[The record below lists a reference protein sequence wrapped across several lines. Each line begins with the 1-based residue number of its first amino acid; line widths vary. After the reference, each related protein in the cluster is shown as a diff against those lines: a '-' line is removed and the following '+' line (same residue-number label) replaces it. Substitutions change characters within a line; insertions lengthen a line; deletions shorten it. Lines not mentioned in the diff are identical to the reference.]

1 MIIDR
6 MSNKCN
12 NHCFRLFYALIIFL
26 LTTSSCV
33 NNDSSFTSSQSEEES
48 TSFEDSSYIVDPLM
62 PIIEAINDVYD
73 IDSPDDLSYQ
83 ITLHDYDF
91 INVEG
96 LGISDFDYSFSDNEI
111 TIYKQFLRHFFHE
124 GQYELTINLVNHQ
137 HSLPLP
143 LVFFRPSS
151 QLNSSHH
158 QWRI

>member
-143 LVFFRPSS
+143 LVFSV
-151 QLNSSHH
+151 HH
-158 QWRI
+158 RN